1 MDAPFITSAVLAGA
15 PAFVLI
21 WHALRDYDYPRV
33 EKSLFDFQKVFFMLI
48 FGFIF
53 GAVANILRLSLNY
66 GYDPI
71 WIPFLVLVG
80 MALLEESFKV
90 VLLNIKRFQLKFDTT
105 FYGLSLA
112 VGIAAAMAFY
122 DNYFSLRLEGA
133 ISDPLNIVTLALL
146 SIGIVALHACTGSVI
161 GYGASKGDV
170 FPSLLQAMVYRTVYL
185 LLIMPFLLIPAVP
198 GIMWMGFALLVVSF
212 FYALLL
218 YWRAHKFILPKSVP
232 DEIKKKRIRELR
244 RKRLERDKED

>member
-15 PAFVLI
+15 PAFALI

-33 EKSLFDFQKVFFMLI
+33 EKSLFDFQKVFFMLVI
-48 FGFIF
+48 GFIF

-66 GYDPI
+66 GYDPV

-90 VLLNIKRFQLKFDTT
+90 VLLNMKRFQLKFDTT

-122 DNYFSLRLEGA
+122 DNYFSLRPEGA
-133 ISDPLNIVTLALL
+133 ISDPINIVMLALL

-161 GYGASKGDV
+161 GFGASKGDV
-170 FPSLLQAMVYRTVYL
+170 FPSLLQAMVYRTVYV
-185 LLIMPFLLIPAVP
+185 LLIMPFLLIPAFP
-198 GIMWMGFALLVVSF
+198 DILWMGLVFLVASF

-218 YWRAHKFILPKSVP
+218 YWRAHRFILPESVP
-232 DEIKKKRIRELR
+232 DEVRKKRIRELR
-244 RKRLERDKED
+244 RKRLEGDKED